1 MGNAKVWSLACAD
14 DIVLIVNKGEE
25 LKAMMKKLEHFLD
38 RRKLNLNVEKCKTM
52 VFKKRGGKQK
62 NTSWNWKGERVEEVK
77 EMLYL
82 GINMQ
87 RNGNLTDH
95 IK

>member
-1 MGNAKVWSLACAD
+1 MIKRLG
-14 DIVLIVNKGEE
+14 
-25 LKAMMKKLEHFLD
+25 HFLD
-38 RRKLNLNVEKCKTM
+38 RRKLNLNVESPRLLD
-52 VFKKRGGKQK
+52 FKKGGGREK
-62 NTSWNWKGERVEEVK
+62 NTSWNWKGERIEEVK